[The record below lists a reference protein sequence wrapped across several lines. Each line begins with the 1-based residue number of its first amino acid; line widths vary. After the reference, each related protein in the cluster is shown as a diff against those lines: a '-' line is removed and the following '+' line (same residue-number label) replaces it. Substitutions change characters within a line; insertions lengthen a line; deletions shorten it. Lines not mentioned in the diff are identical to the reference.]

1 MKAFFQAVII
11 STASLL
17 LVSCAN
23 QSPSQIVSSIPIKDE
38 IMGLKLGEKSSER
51 DIKGKIT
58 KATDKSF
65 VTYEEKQGS
74 GRGIRAMATGFDFN
88 FGGHSWSYADFNL
101 NEESLLCAISFI
113 HSYENVE
120 RAKEQ
125 YEELVETL
133 SQKYGRYNRN
143 DESSVYWTDGTTS
156 VGTRFEESSA
166 INGNDRSFCYLYYV
180 DNTLIEQVKD
190 DATDDL

>member
-143 DESSVYWTDGTTS
+143 DES
-156 VGTRFEESSA
+156 GTRFEESSA